1 MQGFPTRSFYS
12 SPLAGLELSPC
23 CVCWNLL
30 LWRAASQI
38 WRRNGV
44 SEGGGWDQNVSWETM
59 CFLPRFTH
67 FIINIRLVNPEAR
80 VWLSGFCFVL
90 GCSVCCAACLE
101 LSDECCEPG
110 RQWVASEAGMKQE
123 TKDHTEAACRRQ
135 DAMTSLWH
143 LFSLGDKSECQFMR
157 MHRSNFP
164 GMFKKFSVSS
174 GRWGGSYLDI
184 QMNS

>member
-44 SEGGGWDQNVSWETM
+44 SEGGGWDQNVFWETM

-143 LFSLGDKSECQFMR
+143 LFSLGDKHLSASLWGCTEATSLECL
-157 MHRSNFP
+157 RS
-164 GMFKKFSVSS
+164 SAWVV
-174 GRWGGSYLDI
+174 GGGEGLI
-184 QMNS
+184 